1 MNTSRKG
8 AEYERAYRH
17 DLEKRGY
24 VVTRSA
30 ASKGPWDLVA
40 VRVDAEQRARF
51 DAIANDC
58 LHVQLKSSKHSCRW
72 AAAYASTLFGEVPW
86 PCRVSVVH
94 PVRGTPFC
102 EHLG

>member
-24 VVTRSA
+24 TVTRSA

-40 VRVDAEQRARF
+40 VRVGDHSY
-51 DAIANDC
+51 DC
-58 LHVQLKSSKHSCRW
+58 LHVQLKSSKHSCHW
-72 AAAYASTLFGEVPW
+72 TEAYAMTLFGEVPW